1 MLRDLFVF
9 FLLVTLKAFTQ
20 IFYRVRMEWI
30 NDPPPD
36 PWRHLRLVAIL
47 NHTSLF
53 EPLWAGGSPFHF
65 LWRMARH
72 GVIPVAKKTTDRA
85 VVGTFFRLIA
95 KNVVPITRARDESW
109 KQVLAQIDPDAM
121 VALMP
126 EGRMKRATGL
136 DSEGRAMSVRGGIA
150 DILDS
155 IGEGRMLL
163 AYSGGLHHVQIP
175 GQRFPRLFQ
184 TLRMNLEVVEI
195 VDYRRAMME
204 RGGGTPEGFK
214 AAVIADLEH
223 RRDTF
228 CPVAAPGS
236 SGR

>member
-1 MLRDLFVF
+1 MFRDLFVF
-9 FLLVTLKAFTQ
+9 TLLLTLKVFART
-20 IFYRVRMEWI
+20 FYRIRMEWI
-30 NDPPPD
+30 HDPPPE

-53 EPLWAGGSPFHF
+53 EPLFAGGTPNHF
-65 LWRMARH
+65 LWRLAHH
-72 GVIPVAKKTTDRA
+72 GLIPVAKKTTDRA

-109 KQVLAQIDPDAM
+109 KQVLARIDPDAM
-121 VALMP
+121 VGILP
-126 EGRMKRATGL
+126 EGRMKRANGL
-136 DSEGRAMSVRGGIA
+136 DSEGRQMSVRGGIA
-150 DILDS
+150 DILES
-155 IGEGRMLL
+155 VGEGRMLL

-184 TLRMNLEVVEI
+184 TIRMRLEVVEI
-195 VDYRRAMME
+195 SEYRSDLME
-204 RGGGTPEGFK
+204 RGGGTHEGFK

-228 CPVAAPGS
+228 CPVG
-236 SGR
+236 G

>member
-9 FLLVTLKAFTQ
+9 SLLATLKAFTWV
-20 IFYRVRMEWI
+20 FYRIRMEFI
-30 NDPPPD
+30 NDPPAD

-53 EPLWAGGSPFHF
+53 EPLYAGGSPFHF
-65 LWRMARH
+65 LWRLARH

-85 VVGTFFRLIA
+85 VVGKFFRLIA
-95 KNVVPITRARDESW
+95 KNVVPVTRARDESW
-109 KQVLAQIDPDAM
+109 KQVLNQIDPDAM
-121 VALMP
+121 VGIMP

-136 DSEGRAMSVRGGIA
+136 DSEGRPMSVRGGIA
-150 DILDS
+150 DILEA

-163 AYSGGLHHVQIP
+163 AYSAGLHHVQIP

-184 TLRMNLEVVEI
+184 TLRMRLEVVDI
-195 VDYRRAMME
+195 GTYRRQMME
-204 RGGGTPEGFK
+204 RGGGTPDGFK

-223 RRDTF
+223 RRDTL
-228 CPVAAPGS
+228 CPTVT
-236 SGR
+236 

>member
-9 FLLVTLKAFTQ
+9 SLLVTLKAFTRT
-20 IFYRVRMEWI
+20 FYRLRMEWI

-36 PWRHLRLVAIL
+36 PWRHLRLVALL

-53 EPLWAGGSPFHF
+53 EPLFAAGAPFHF
-65 LWRMARH
+65 LWRLARH
-72 GVIPVAKKTTDRA
+72 GVLPVAKKTADRA
-85 VVGTFFRLIA
+85 VVGKFFSLIA

-121 VALMP
+121 VGIAP

-163 AYSGGLHHVQIP
+163 AYSGGLHHVQVP

-184 TLRMNLEVVEI
+184 TLRMRLEVVEI
-195 VDYRRAMME
+195 SAYRRDMMA

-228 CPVAAPGS
+228 CPVGPLES
-236 SGR
+236 T

>member
-9 FLLVTLKAFTQ
+9 CLLFTLKAFART
-20 IFYRVRMEWI
+20 FYRIRMEWI

-36 PWRHLRLVAIL
+36 PWRHLRVVAIL

-53 EPLWAGGSPFHF
+53 EPLFAGGSPNHF
-65 LWRMARH
+65 LWRLARH
-72 GVIPVAKKTTDRA
+72 GVLPVAKKTTDRA
-85 VVGTFFRLIA
+85 FVGTFFRLIA
-95 KNVVPITRARDESW
+95 KNVVPVTRARDESW

-121 VALMP
+121 VGIMP
-126 EGRMKRATGL
+126 EGRMKRASGF
-136 DSEGRAMSVRGGIA
+136 DSEGRTMSVRGGIA
-150 DILDS
+150 DILES

-184 TLRMNLEVVEI
+184 TIRMRLEVVEI
-195 VDYRRAMME
+195 SAYRREMME

-214 AAVIADLEH
+214 AAVIADLER
-223 RRDTF
+223 RRDAC
-228 CPVAAPGS
+228 CPMGA
-236 SGR
+236 